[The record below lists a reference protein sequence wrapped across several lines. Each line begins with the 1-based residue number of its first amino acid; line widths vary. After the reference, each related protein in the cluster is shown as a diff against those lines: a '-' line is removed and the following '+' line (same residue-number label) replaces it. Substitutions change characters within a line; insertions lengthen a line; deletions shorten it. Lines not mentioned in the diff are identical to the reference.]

1 MVDPFDKRKIEVE
14 MLDRNNLFS
23 IDKKDLKR
31 LEKGLGLSY
40 LIEQENALIR
50 QGRRNCISVK
60 SFNLKS
66 ITPKDQTDCSSSD
79 SADDIQDQAENQN
92 LDHKLKNKQRTN

>member
-79 SADDIQDQAENQN
+79 SDIQDQVENQDIN
-92 LDHKLKNKQRTN
+92 YKLKNKQRTN

>member
-1 MVDPFDKRKIEVE
+1 

-31 LEKGLGLSY
+31 LEKGLGLSD

-60 SFNLKS
+60 SFNFKS
-66 ITPKDQTDCSSSD
+66 ITPKNQTDCSSSD
-79 SADDIQDQAENQN
+79 YSADDIQDQAENQN
-92 LDHKLKNKQRTN
+92 VDHKLKNKQRTN

>member
-31 LEKGLGLSY
+31 LEKGLGLSD
-40 LIEQENALIR
+40 LIEQ
-50 QGRRNCISVK
+50 
-60 SFNLKS
+60 
-66 ITPKDQTDCSSSD
+66 
-79 SADDIQDQAENQN
+79 
-92 LDHKLKNKQRTN
+92 